1 MKTVNL
7 SILRTVGVFAVG
19 GLLVGFIPLS
29 TPGPKNVMNPGESI
43 QSQPGKLT
51 GYVEI
56 LFTEPGDPCIQSQ
69 ERYLH
74 PGTEV
79 LIQNSDRQPIAT
91 GTLGVGTPQ
100 PLQAGFSKMTC
111 KFPLVVENIPELHD
125 YIIKLEGGEEFS
137 YSHKQFEQ
145 KNWQVELTLFR

>member
-1 MKTVNL
+1 M

-19 GLLVGFIPLS
+19 GLLVGFMPLS
-29 TPGPKNVMNPGESI
+29 TPGPKNVINPGDSI
-43 QSQPGKLT
+43 QSQPGKLR

-56 LFTEPGDPCIQSQ
+56 LFTEPGDPCLQSQ
-69 ERYLH
+69 EKSLH
-74 PGTEV
+74 PGTKV
-79 LIQNSDRQPIAT
+79 VIQNSDRQAIAT
-91 GTLGVGTPQ
+91 GTLEVGTPQ

-125 YIIKLEGGEEFS
+125 YIIKLESGEEFP
-137 YSHKQFEQ
+137 YSRKQFEQ

>member
-19 GLLVGFIPLS
+19 GLLVGFMPLS
-29 TPGPKNVMNPGESI
+29 TPGPKNVMNPSESI
-43 QSQPGKLT
+43 QSQQGKLT

-69 ERYLH
+69 EQYLH
-74 PGTEV
+74 PGTNV
-79 LIQNSDRQPIAT
+79 VIQNSDRQPIAT

-100 PLQAGFSKMTC
+100 PLQPGFSKMTC
-111 KFPLVVENIPELHD
+111 KFPLFVGNIPELQS
-125 YIIKLEGGEEFS
+125 YIIKLESGEEFP
-137 YSHKQFEQ
+137 YSRKQFEQ

>member
-7 SILRTVGVFAVG
+7 SILRTVGAFAIG
-19 GLLVGFIPLS
+19 GLLVGFMPLA
-29 TPGPKNVMNPGESI
+29 TPGPKNVMNPGDSI

-74 PGTEV
+74 PGTNV
-79 LIQNSDRQPIAT
+79 VIQNSNRQPIAT
-91 GTLGVGTPQ
+91 GVLGGGTPQ
-100 PLQAGFSKMTC
+100 PLQVGFSKMTC
-111 KFPLVVENIPELHD
+111 KFPLVVENIPELQN
-125 YIIKLEGGEEFS
+125 YIIKLEGGEEFP
-137 YSHKQFEQ
+137 YSRKQFEQ
-145 KNWQVELTLFR
+145 KNWRVELTLFR

>member
-19 GLLVGFIPLS
+19 GLLVGFMPLA
-29 TPGPKNVMNPGESI
+29 TPGPKNVMNPGDSI
-43 QSQPGKLT
+43 QSQAGKLT

-74 PGTEV
+74 PGTKV
-79 LIQNSDRQPIAT
+79 FIQNSDRQSIAT
-91 GTLGVGTPQ
+91 GVLGVGTPQ

-111 KFPLVVENIPELHD
+111 KFPLVVENIPELQN
-125 YIIKLEGGEEFS
+125 YIIKLEGGEEFP
-137 YSHKQFEQ
+137 YSRKQFEQ

>member
-7 SILRTVGVFAVG
+7 FILRTVEVFAIG
-19 GLLVGFIPLS
+19 GLLVGFMPLS
-29 TPGPKNVMNPGESI
+29 TPGPQNVMDPEDSI
-43 QSQPGKLT
+43 QSRSGKLT

-74 PGTEV
+74 PGTKV
-79 LIQNSDRQPIAT
+79 VIQNSDRHPIAT
-91 GTLGVGTPQ
+91 GFLEVGTPE

-111 KFPLVVENIPELHD
+111 KFPLVVENIPELQN

-137 YSHKQFEQ
+137 YSRQQFEQ
-145 KNWQVELTLFR
+145 KKWQVELTLFR